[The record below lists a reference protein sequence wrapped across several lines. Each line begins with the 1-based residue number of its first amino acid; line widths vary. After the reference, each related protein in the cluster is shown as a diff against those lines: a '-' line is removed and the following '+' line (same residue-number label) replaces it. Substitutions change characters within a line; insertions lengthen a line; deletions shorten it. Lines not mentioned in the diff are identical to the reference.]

1 MSPPNPLT
9 RNVRTEEYIN
19 DNFLPGDRLAVVVR
33 NREHGQ
39 TIQRIAH
46 ADKIAS
52 PEFQAWLRHKNAH
65 GFDIYI
71 GMNPLKPAAF
81 SRTKADIQEI
91 RHLYLDIDRNGE
103 ETLAAIRR
111 SPELPEP
118 NYVIPTSPGKH
129 QVVWKVEGITPEQAE
144 ELLQAMARVYGGDP
158 AATDSTRVLRL
169 PGFHNKKY
177 PENYRVEAH
186 LESTKLYRFSDFRVP
201 TRDHE
206 SSPVQRDLNHV
217 SGRDSSGR
225 SEQRTVTQ
233 SERDWSYAKRAL
245 ARGDDPEEVIRKI
258 ADYRAYDKSDPEQ
271 YARHTVIKA
280 QSELLQRSA
289 KASAAETTG
298 TNRSNSAE
306 AEEGPVIERR

>member
-1 MSPPNPLT
+1 MSSPNPLT

-19 DNFLPGDRLAVVVR
+19 DNFLPGDRLAVVLR

-39 TIQRIAH
+39 TIQRIAR
-46 ADKIAS
+46 AEKITS

-81 SRTKADIQEI
+81 SRTKADIHEI
-91 RHLYLDIDRNGE
+91 RHLYLDIDQNGE

-118 NYVIPTSPGKH
+118 NYVIATSPGKQ
-129 QVVWKVEGITPEQAE
+129 QVVWKVEGITQEQAE
-144 ELLQAMARVYGGDP
+144 ELLRAMARVYGGDP

-169 PGFHNKKY
+169 PGFHNNKY
-177 PENYRVEAH
+177 AENYRVEAR
-186 LESTKLYRFSDFRVP
+186 LESTKLYHFSDFRVP

-217 SGRDSSGR
+217 SARDSS
-225 SEQRTVTQ
+225 EQKDQRTISQ

-245 ARGDDPEEVIRKI
+245 SRGDDPEEVVRKI
-258 ADYRAYDKSDPEQ
+258 ADYRADDKHDPVY
-271 YARHTVIKA
+271 YARHTVSKA
-280 QSELLQRSA
+280 QEDLQRKSGVV
-289 KASAAETTG
+289 ETV
-298 TNRSNSAE
+298 
-306 AEEGPVIERR
+306 AEEPDRTHERSYGV

>member
-1 MSPPNPLT
+1 MSSPNPLT

-19 DNFLPGDRLAVVVR
+19 DNFLPGDRLAVVLR

-39 TIQRIAH
+39 TIQRIAR
-46 ADKIAS
+46 AEKITS

-81 SRTKADIQEI
+81 SRTKADIHEI
-91 RHLYLDIDRNGE
+91 RHLYLDIDQNGE
-103 ETLAAIRR
+103 EALAAIRR

-118 NYVIPTSPGKH
+118 NYVIATSPGKQ
-129 QVVWKVEGITPEQAE
+129 QVVWKVEGITQEQAE
-144 ELLQAMARVYGGDP
+144 ELLRAMARVYGGDP

-169 PGFHNKKY
+169 PGFHNNKY
-177 PENYRVEAH
+177 AENYRVEAR
-186 LESTKLYRFSDFRVP
+186 LESTKLYHFSDFRVP

-217 SGRDSSGR
+217 SARDSSGR

-233 SERDWSYAKRAL
+233 SERDWAYAKRAL

-258 ADYRAYDKSDPEQ
+258 VDYRADEKDDPEY
-271 YARHTVIKA
+271 YARLTVGKA
-280 QSELLQRSA
+280 QAEVEKSKSKSMTAGTGEAAATPSSEV
-289 KASAAETTG
+289 EP
-298 TNRSNSAE
+298 E
-306 AEEGPVIERR
+306 H

>member
-1 MSPPNPLT
+1 MSSPNPLT

-19 DNFLPGDRLAVVVR
+19 DNFLPGDRLAVVLR

-39 TIQRIAH
+39 TIQRIAR
-46 ADKIAS
+46 AEKITS

-81 SRTKADIQEI
+81 SRTKADIHEI
-91 RHLYLDIDRNGE
+91 RHLYLDIDQNGE

-118 NYVIPTSPGKH
+118 NYVIATSPGKQ
-129 QVVWKVEGITPEQAE
+129 QVVWKVEGITQEQAE
-144 ELLQAMARVYGGDP
+144 ELLRAMARVYGGDP

-177 PENYRVEAH
+177 AENYRVEAR
-186 LESTKLYRFSDFRVP
+186 LESTKLYHFSDFRVP
-201 TRDHE
+201 ARDHE

-225 SEQRTVTQ
+225 SEQRTISQ
-233 SERDWSYAKRAL
+233 SERDWAYAKRAL

-258 ADYRAYDKSDPEQ
+258 GDYRADDKHDPED
-271 YARHTVIKA
+271 YARRTVTKA
-280 QSELLQRSA
+280 QAELQRGVAVVTSTDVQGIEGNELSQNQIGR
-289 KASAAETTG
+289 AS
-298 TNRSNSAE
+298 
-306 AEEGPVIERR
+306 

>member
-1 MSPPNPLT
+1 MSTPNPLT
-9 RNVRTEEYIN
+9 RNVQTEEYIN
-19 DNFLPGDRLAVVVR
+19 DNFLPGDRLAVVLR
-33 NREHGQ
+33 NREHGP
-39 TIQRIAH
+39 TIQRIAR
-46 ADKIAS
+46 AEKITS

-81 SRTKADIQEI
+81 SRTKADIHEI
-91 RHLYLDIDRNGE
+91 RHLYLDIDQNGE
-103 ETLAAIRR
+103 EALAAIRR

-118 NYVIPTSPGKH
+118 NYVIATSPGKQ
-129 QVVWKVEGITPEQAE
+129 QVVWKVEGITQDQVE
-144 ELLQAMARVYGGDP
+144 ELLHAMARVYGGDP

-177 PENYRVEAH
+177 PENYRVEAR
-186 LESTKLYRFSDFRVP
+186 LESTKLYHFSDFRVP
-201 TRDHE
+201 TRLHE

-217 SGRDSSGR
+217 SGRDTSEGR
-225 SEQRTVTQ
+225 EQNTITQ

-258 ADYRAYDKSDPEQ
+258 TDFRAYDKSDPEQ

-298 TNRSNSAE
+298 TNRSNSDE